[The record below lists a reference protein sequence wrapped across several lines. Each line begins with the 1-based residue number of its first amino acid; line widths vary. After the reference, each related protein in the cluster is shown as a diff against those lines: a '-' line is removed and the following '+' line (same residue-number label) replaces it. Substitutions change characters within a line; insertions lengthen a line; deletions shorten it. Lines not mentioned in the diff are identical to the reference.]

1 MMYILLKRVDAILF
15 FCVTILLW
23 ASLIPKLSR
32 SRHLP
37 QPDLPIFNHS
47 FIFDNSTER
56 FGIPLKGNH
65 LSYVYA
71 TWDAESLR
79 RVDDV
84 ELFFSAYFDALPV
97 TAFSCWKPPCTS
109 LYSIQ
114 NFPKLI
120 WSHNYGSSSPGSF
133 ERYPKMLQKAKR
145 IYDPLFQANSCTEL
159 RDIVSKYEFTFVG
172 RIDATP
178 QPSSLYLRYHEFATR
193 ILSSSDSLQ
202 IVNHAFS
209 LSKDFAFVIMTTQS
223 DSCFLNSS
231 YPLHIIF
238 RSGRTV
244 KTLHEFYSEGV
255 SVRNLTQIFYLAV
268 KSMVLSLKGSNIL
281 TLPHLSTAFPTA
293 YNLSEHNPLILLFT
307 DSQLEPDPQYDED
320 VYMFKS
326 LQLEYS
332 MCEDLNEIDLPI
344 PKLAEQQDN
353 LYRRLLEGKSEQCR
367 RAAVCSMWWNKALAL
382 SNESQ
387 TNAWL
392 TCGLHKSSISYSIN
406 HPTLSFPQYVS
417 LGLNSHPAGKDII
430 NLAAH
435 LLNSNLNPYD
445 DASQYNGIDDTF
457 VVRAL
462 NRRCCEFAV
471 NEATH
476 RMGIFNT
483 QGVRA
488 YALDLIRGK
497 EKPEYNRL
505 CQNSYPINYAKTKT
519 NVANITAKGC
529 HRWGNDS
536 LTFVTVS
543 SRNSPPWIR
552 DLFGE
557 NRSHLPR
564 VAIVDSRY
572 EVVYN
577 MKTDLSY
584 DNIAMFIARFHN
596 GTLDRNL
603 VSNFKPTVKEETDN
617 FREACSAQ
625 QLQDLIE
632 REDKDV
638 VVLFYGRHCG
648 YTTHGQGA
656 LYEFRSVARHF
667 ARRQSPLF
675 VVVDVDMMQLPW
687 SLTVEHV
694 PVVIFFPSKRKSN
707 SIVFPQVLLSSTD
720 LFSNLVTFVNKHA
733 ETTHASTHNT
743 KSNHSSL
750 DDSFGIAE
758 HLRVHL
764 SQITSAE
771 NLLEN
776 LLERLSTGLEELNTA
791 LLTHTFPYITC
802 TTSGRL
808 VLERLLFSRD
818 RLSSQWNHFKRV
830 QEDLFEER
838 KATLTVKIQLLANNL

>member
-1 MMYILLKRVDAILF
+1 MCFLITIALKIFR
-15 FCVTILLW
+15 
-23 ASLIPKLSR
+23 KLSR

-47 FIFDNSTER
+47 FVFDNSTER
-56 FGIPLKGNH
+56 FGIPVKGNH

-84 ELFFSAYFDALPV
+84 ELFLSAYFDA
-97 TAFSCWKPPCTS
+97 
-109 LYSIQ
+109 

-120 WSHNYGSSSPGSF
+120 WSHNYGSSSPCSF

-145 IYDPLFQANSCTEL
+145 IYNPLFQANTCTEL
-159 RDIVSKYEFTFVG
+159 RDIISTYEVSV
-172 RIDATP
+172 AC
-178 QPSSLYLRYHEFATR
+178 LYHEFATR
-193 ILSSSDSLQ
+193 ILSASDNLQ

-223 DSCFLNSS
+223 DSCLLNSS

-238 RSGRTV
+238 RSGRTI

-255 SVRNLTQIFYLAV
+255 FVRNLTQTFYFAV

-307 DSQLEPDPQYDED
+307 DSQIEPDPQYDAD

-332 MCEDLNEIDLPI
+332 MCENLNEIDSPI

-353 LYRRLLEGKSEQCR
+353 LYRRLHEGQSEQCR
-367 RAAVCSMWWNKALAL
+367 RAAVCSIWWNRALAL

-392 TCGLHKSSISYSIN
+392 TCGLHKSGIPFSIN
-406 HPTLSFPQYVS
+406 HPTLSFPQYVL
-417 LGLNSHPAGKDII
+417 LGLNSHPARKEII

-462 NRRCCEFAV
+462 NRRCCEFAI

-483 QGVRA
+483 QGIRT
-488 YALDLIRGK
+488 YALDLIRGN

-505 CQNSYPINYAKTKT
+505 CQKSYPINYSKNKT
-519 NVANITAKGC
+519 NVVNITARGC

-543 SRNSPPWIR
+543 SHNSPPWIR

-557 NRSHLPR
+557 SKSHLPR

-572 EVVYN
+572 EVIYT

-603 VSNFKPTVKEETDN
+603 VSNSKPAVKEETNN

-632 REDKDV
+632 QEDKDV

-667 ARRQSPLF
+667 TRRQSPLF

-694 PVVIFFPSKRKSN
+694 PAVIFFPSKRKSD
-707 SIVFPQVLLSSTD
+707 SIVFPQVLLSSTG

-733 ETTHASTHNT
+733 ETTHASTYNT

-808 VLERLLFSRD
+808 VFERLLFSRD